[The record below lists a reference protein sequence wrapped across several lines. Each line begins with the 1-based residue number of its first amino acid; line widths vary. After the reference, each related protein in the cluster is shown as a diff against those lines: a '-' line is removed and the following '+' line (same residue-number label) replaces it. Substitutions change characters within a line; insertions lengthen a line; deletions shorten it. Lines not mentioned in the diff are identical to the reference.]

1 MYLPINYLVNVEDI
15 TSYYQDKLQPLFL
28 AINTYFEKHQTP
40 VPDVLSSFEKG
51 LREAVSDP
59 NTHFMTH
66 FDYNYGK
73 DPIKK
78 TDIIV
83 HGIEYLRT
91 IHTGVE
97 EAHPQYSLTGMKDVI
112 SLITSK
118 DSVSASIYKRA
129 ILSGENE
136 LIMEYDR
143 ELSLLIQQLFITLHM
158 FAMLYDKGRL
168 RYLEKPYYTFATGRV
183 YGHLK
188 ESLLNNKLYG
198 LWDKHTL
205 SFMDKMF
212 YHFSRLVDELKQRE
226 YHLDLTSIVDRDTNK
241 TTAIKLVDP
250 DTGNFIQHDLEDNF
264 FAFSYQGHYYEYS
277 DDVPYPEDAPEE
289 DRVLEPSLE
298 YMDPNKVCKI
308 VTKENLSIPVTDPI
322 TGHEF
327 STCYAFTDYHQAIKT
342 AIRYITNNIIPRG

>member
-15 TSYYQDKLQPLFL
+15 TCYYQDKLQPLFL
-28 AINTYFEKHQTP
+28 AINTYFEKHQIP

-51 LREAVSDP
+51 LKEALSDP
-59 NTHFMTH
+59 NTHFMVH

-83 HGIEYLRT
+83 HGIEYLRQ

-97 EAHPQYSLTGMKDVI
+97 EAYPQYMLTGMKDVI

-136 LIMEYDR
+136 LIKRYDK

-168 RYLEKPYYTFATGRV
+168 RYLDKPYYTLATGRIH
-183 YGHLK
+183 GHLK
-188 ESLLNNKLYG
+188 EEFLNNKLYG
-198 LWDKHTL
+198 HWDKDIL
-205 SFMDKMF
+205 SFMDKML
-212 YHFSRLVDELKQRE
+212 YHFTRLVDELKQRE
-226 YHLDLTSIVDRDTNK
+226 YHLDLISIVDRGTN
-241 TTAIKLVDP
+241 TATAIKLVDP
-250 DTGNFIQHDLEDNF
+250 DTGNFMQHGIDNDF
-264 FAFSYQGHYYEYS
+264 FAFSYQCHYYEYS
-277 DDVPYPEDAPEE
+277 DDVPHTGDMADPCL
-289 DRVLEPSLE
+289 V
-298 YMDPNKVCKI
+298 YMDPTKI
-308 VTKENLSIPVTDPI
+308 RKMIFTKEHLSIHVTDQI
-322 TGHEF
+322 TGHKTSVCF
-327 STCYAFTDYHQAIKT
+327 TFTDYHHAIEY

>member
-28 AINTYFEKHQTP
+28 AINTYFEKHKTP

-51 LREAVSDP
+51 LKEALSDP
-59 NTHFMTH
+59 NTHFMVH
-66 FDYNYGK
+66 FDYNYGQ

-83 HGIEYLRT
+83 HGIEYLRQ

-97 EAHPQYSLTGMKDVI
+97 EAYPQYSLTGLKEVI

-136 LIMEYDR
+136 LIKRYDK
-143 ELSLLIQQLFITLHM
+143 ELSGMIQQLFLALNM
-158 FAMLYDKGRL
+158 FAMLYDKGRF
-168 RYLEKPYYTFATGRV
+168 RYLEKPYYTLATGRI
-183 YGHLK
+183 YGHLR
-188 ESLLNNKLYG
+188 EAFLNNKLFG
-198 LWDKHTL
+198 LWDKDIL
-205 SFMDKMF
+205 SFMDKML
-212 YHFSRLVDELKQRE
+212 YHFTKLVDELKQRE
-226 YHLDLTSIVDRDTNK
+226 YHLKLIHILNRDTNK
-241 TTAIKLVDP
+241 DAAIKLVDP
-250 DTGNFIQHDLEDNF
+250 DTGNFMQYDIDDNF

-277 DDVPYPEDAPEE
+277 DDVPYPESVTEE
-289 DRVLEPSLE
+289 DCVLEPSLE

-308 VTKENLSIPVTDPI
+308 VTRENLSIPVADQI
-322 TGHEF
+322 TGHKTSVCF
-327 STCYAFTDYHQAIKT
+327 AFTDYHIAIKT

>member
-1 MYLPINYLVNVEDI
+1 MYLPTNYLANVEDI
-15 TSYYQDKLQPLFL
+15 TCYYQDKLQPLFL
-28 AINTYFEKHQTP
+28 AINTYFEKHKTP

-51 LREAVSDP
+51 MKEALSDP
-59 NTHFMTH
+59 NTHFMVH

-83 HGIEYLRT
+83 RGIEYLRQT
-91 IHTGVE
+91 HTGIEV
-97 EAHPQYSLTGMKDVI
+97 AYPQYSLTGMKDVI

-129 ILSGENE
+129 ILIGENE
-136 LIMEYDR
+136 LIMEYDK

-168 RYLEKPYYTFATGRV
+168 RYLEKPYYTLATGRI

-188 ESLLNNKLYG
+188 EAFLNNKLFG
-198 LWDKHTL
+198 HWDKDIL
-205 SFMDKMF
+205 SFMDKML
-212 YHFSRLVDELKQRE
+212 YHFTHLVDELKQRE
-226 YHLDLTSIVDRDTNK
+226 YHLGLIRIVNRDTN
-241 TTAIKLVDP
+241 TDTAIKLVDP
-250 DTGNFIQHDLEDNF
+250 DTGNLMQYGIDNNF

-277 DDVPYPEDAPEE
+277 DNVTYTEE
-289 DRVLEPSLE
+289 VTESCLE
-298 YMDPNKVCKI
+298 YTYPNKVRM
-308 VTKENLSIPVTDPI
+308 VLTKDHLSLTIPDHDTPV
-322 TGHEF
+322 
-327 STCYAFTDYHQAIKT
+327 CYTFTDYHHAIEY